1 MLTGMQREEH
11 HGIPVFW
18 QEGPAPLTGAL
29 AFRVGPRDETFRT
42 LNVTHVV
49 EHLVMSTLPK
59 SHLDSNAMV
68 TAGATVFY
76 ATGRSEAVVDFLNA
90 VGRGVRELPVD
101 RLAKEVGVLEAEEG
115 LAVHPALA
123 WSAGQRYGNSGI
135 GLLHD
140 HGPPLD
146 QLRADDV
153 LAHAR
158 RHFVTGNAALVFTGP
173 VPAGLDV
180 QLPVGPR
187 PHRPSSEPSPLPQPG
202 FMRDDMPWPV
212 LSFLVPMTGAPWLL
226 PSVLSDRV
234 VDDLRH
240 RQGISYSVNG
250 DHTLVD
256 GQMLVALMPD
266 GRPNHEA
273 QVTEALWRALVDLA
287 GSGPTEAELTAAVD
301 EARETMLDPR
311 STFDNVMN
319 AAAMHLVGDPDLSVE
334 EQLALA
340 SAARPADV
348 QGLARG
354 ALSTA
359 LLGVPAEAKPDLG
372 DLTDL
377 TEHEPPSDQGVTGQ
391 VFGRKPFCLAPRD
404 LRAVVGDDGISLTA
418 RSTTTSATWDQVV
431 GVAAGAGDRV
441 IVLRNGLMLSMCDKH
456 LRDTRRLFAL
466 IDERAGDKVFTA
478 PDDAFH

>member
-1 MLTGMQREEH
+1 
-11 HGIPVFW
+11 
-18 QEGPAPLTGAL
+18 
-29 AFRVGPRDETFRT
+29 
-42 LNVTHVV
+42 
-49 EHLVMSTLPK
+49 
-59 SHLDSNAMV
+59 
-68 TAGATVFY
+68 
-76 ATGRSEAVVDFLNA
+76 
-90 VGRGVRELPVD
+90 
-101 RLAKEVGVLEAEEG
+101 
-115 LAVHPALA
+115 
-123 WSAGQRYGNSGI
+123 
-135 GLLHD
+135 
-140 HGPPLD
+140 
-146 QLRADDV
+146 
-153 LAHAR
+153 
-158 RHFVTGNAALVFTGP
+158 
-173 VPAGLDV
+173 
-180 QLPVGPR
+180 
-187 PHRPSSEPSPLPQPG
+187 
-202 FMRDDMPWPV
+202 
-212 LSFLVPMTGAPWLL
+212 
-226 PSVLSDRV
+226 
-234 VDDLRH
+234 
-240 RQGISYSVNG
+240 
-250 DHTLVD
+250 
-256 GQMLVALMPD
+256 
-266 GRPNHEA
+266 
-273 QVTEALWRALVDLA
+273 
-287 GSGPTEAELTAAVD
+287 
-301 EARETMLDPR
+301 MLDPR

-340 SAARPADV
+340 SAATPADV
-348 QGLARG
+348 QDLARG